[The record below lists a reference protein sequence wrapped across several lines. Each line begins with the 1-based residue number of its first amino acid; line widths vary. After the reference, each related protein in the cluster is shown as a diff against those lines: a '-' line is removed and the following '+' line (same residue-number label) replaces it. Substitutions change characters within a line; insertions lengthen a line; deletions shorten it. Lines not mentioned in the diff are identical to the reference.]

1 MRELLAEIHHRA
13 WLATA
18 LAATLT
24 AVFALL
30 HLALPAALAA
40 MATGGIL
47 MWISEEETR
56 GGGGHGARRDG
67 ARQRPRARAGGRSGV
82 RLGDPRP
89 GMVEPFSRVA
99 ERSLAAAAGPPRR
112 PAASPDRGQK
122 RVRLTVSGPTP

>member
-18 LAATLT
+18 LAAALT

-56 GGGGHGARRDG
+56 
-67 ARQRPRARAGGRSGV
+67 V
-82 RLGDPRP
+82 
-89 GMVEPFSRVA
+89 VA
-99 ERSLAAAAGPPRR
+99 AMAPAAMAPANDLAPVLAAAPAFGSAVLVREWSSPFPGSRSARSQRPQDRRAGRR
-112 PAASPDRGQK
+112 HHRTEARNASD
-122 RVRLTVSGPTP
+122 